1 MKYYTE
7 VFHGNGPDIFWR
19 LRQEMERAVDFKWL
33 WNTLEDHRMKYSTET
48 TSHHIENTAQQA
60 SRFNKT
66 YDIHSVGSGHG
77 TTEYKGRPK
86 RELNEKDMWWMTVPN
101 KFTKNSCK
109 EQTSSIPF
117 VIERN
122 YCNVVACTA
131 PDRVSNMD
139 SLDWPDL
146 HVICGHAWRCKRN
159 SGIGDKVIKD
169 AFVNS
174 IH

>member
-1 MKYYTE
+1 
-7 VFHGNGPDIFWR
+7 
-19 LRQEMERAVDFKWL
+19 MERAVDFKWL

-77 TTEYKGRPK
+77 TTEYKGGPK
-86 RELNEKDMWWMTVPN
+86 QELNEKDMWWMTVPN
-101 KFTKNSCK
+101 KFTKNSGK

-122 YCNVVACTA
+122 YCNVVTCTA
-131 PDRVSNMD
+131 PDRVLPKHSMRT
-139 SLDWPDL
+139 SILPWHPE
-146 HVICGHAWRCKRN
+146 KRVEAVSTPADMF
-159 SGIGDKVIKD
+159 SGAGISSVHHWS
-169 AFVNS
+169 AFDEAPN
-174 IH
+174 